1 MRGIVIAAVLAASI
15 AEASALET
23 GKELIQGHSS
33 TFEQILSEGSG
44 GGGKYFG
51 SSLNELDRIF
61 LGSAGIREVT
71 RPDELQSLIVQ
82 ANTTALG
89 MHAENAQSDHYL
101 SVAPG
106 RQAVINSPAKTDAL
120 TVTTGW
126 SASKADLAVTLERAS
141 GPRAEAVNSP
151 GDREK
156 GDLASSGMS
165 IERASAAAMIVLLL
179 WVFMTAAVMLVHSQ
193 QKEDE
198 LERTAMLR
206 AVLRK
211 KSSVND
217 EASQPKVGE
226 PKMRYGRP
234 PEFASGLATHAFNSN
249 AARGLS
255 DAA

>member
-44 GGGKYFG
+44 GGGNYSG
-51 SSLNELDRIF
+51 SSLNELDRIL
-61 LGSAGIREVT
+61 LGSAGIPEVT

-82 ANTTALG
+82 ANTTDLRIL
-89 MHAENAQSDHYL
+89 AENTQPLRYV
-101 SVAPG
+101 SVALG
-106 RQAVINSPAKTDAL
+106 RQAVIDSPAKTDAL
-120 TVTTGW
+120 TVTTDW
-126 SASKADLAVTLERAS
+126 SASKADLAVTLERIS
-141 GPRAEAVNSP
+141 GPRSEAVNSP

-156 GDLASSGMS
+156 GDAASSRMS
-165 IERASAAAMIVLLL
+165 IERVRAAAMIVLLL
-179 WVFMTAAVMLVHSQ
+179 WVFMTAAVILVYSE

-211 KSSVND
+211 RSSAND
-217 EASQPKVGE
+217 IASPRKVGD
-226 PKMRYGRP
+226 PQVQHGVTS
-234 PEFASGLATHAFNSN
+234 EFVSGLATHASNSN
-249 AARGLS
+249 TARGVS